1 MTKVAFKP
9 GTLIYP
15 LPALMVSCGTME
27 HPNIV
32 TVAWTGTLCSDP
44 PMCYISLRKER
55 YSYGLIRESGE
66 FVLNLTTEEL
76 ASATDWC
83 GVKSGRDVNK
93 FKLMGLTPEKSQLL
107 EAPLVAESP
116 LSIECKVVEVR
127 ELGSHDMFIAN
138 VVAVDAEEK
147 LIDPTTGAFQL
158 NHAHPMAYSHGKYYA
173 LGEKIGSFGFS
184 VKKRR

>member
-1 MTKVAFKP
+1 MSCG
-9 GTLIYP
+9 GTDKYRPNIITLAWAGTVCSEP
-15 LPALMVSCGTME
+15 PMVS
-27 HPNIV
+27 
-32 TVAWTGTLCSDP
+32 
-44 PMCYISLRKER
+44 ISIRPQR
-55 YSYGLIRESGE
+55 YSYEIISETRE

-76 ASATDWC
+76 ARATDWC